1 MNLSLILTGD
11 VTIKSYSISYF
22 HYNCSTD
29 TLGEITNVTETMYTL
44 IGLEEGTVY
53 NITVTARLSDGVMAV
68 ETITATT
75 MTAG

>member
-11 VTIKSYSISYF
+11 VTVESYSISYLL
-22 HYNCSTD
+22 HCSTD
-29 TLGEITNVTETMYTL
+29 TVGEVTNITETMYTL
-44 IGLEEGTVY
+44 TGLEEGTVY
-53 NITVTARLSDGVMAV
+53 NITVTARLSDGVIAV